1 MNRELGLIL
10 LRHDGFNW
18 VSLDIAKWA
27 NKDHKNVMR
36 DIREEIIELNSN
48 HISTELIFELVEN
61 TNVNSIISNAHYK
74 LSKKGMLQIA
84 SRYNAKIRHLL
95 IEKVEELSNQI
106 QKYKNVKQDK
116 EHQKQAMTLLHDLLP
131 TEEQTAK
138 INYIKANSVTNKAVS
153 NAFGFK
159 KMVKKNDM
167 SEDMKDLRKMVL
179 EDYVK
184 LFEITQDTSV
194 IKTLLYNKYTPKLL
208 NKRERSCS
216 CENVTGDIDAGGSV
230 KIKR

>member
-1 MNRELGLIL
+1 MNKEVGLIL

-18 VSLDIAKWA
+18 KSLDVA
-27 NKDHKNVMR
+27 NWTGKDHKNVMR
-36 DIREEIIELNSN
+36 DIREEIVELNN
-48 HISTELIFELVEN
+48 NNISTELIFELVEN
-61 TNVNSIISNAHYK
+61 TNVNSIISNAYFK

-106 QKYKNVKQDK
+106 QKYKSIKQDK
-116 EHQKQAMTLLHDLLP
+116 EYQKQAMTLLHDLLP
-131 TEEQTAK
+131 TEEQTLK

-153 NAFGFK
+153 NAFGFE

-167 SEDMKDLRKMVL
+167 SDDMKELRKKVL

-184 LFEITQDTSV
+184 LFEITQDTSL

-208 NKRERSCS
+208 NK
-216 CENVTGDIDAGGSV
+216 
-230 KIKR
+230 